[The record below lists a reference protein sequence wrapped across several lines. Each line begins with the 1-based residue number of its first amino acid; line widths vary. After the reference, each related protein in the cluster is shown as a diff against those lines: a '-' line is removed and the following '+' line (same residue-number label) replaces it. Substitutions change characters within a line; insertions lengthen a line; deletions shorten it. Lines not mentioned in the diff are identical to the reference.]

1 MSAAMST
8 AQVLTVEDER
18 GWREFL
24 PARSSVFGSVE
35 YAAIQEQHG
44 AGEARLFAL
53 RSPRGPIAY
62 PLLLRPVSGL
72 PFGGR
77 VGAGLFDAA
86 TPQYTGPFAAAAP
99 DGDTRIA
106 FAEALDRWCAE
117 SGIVT
122 EFAHLHPWRARSALL
137 DQSGV
142 ELDREIVYVDL
153 TQDPDSLWRDS
164 YTHACRKNVTRARRE
179 GVRIFAARDESDA
192 RELHRIYERTM
203 DRRGARE
210 SYYFQP
216 TYFASFL
223 ERLPENSR
231 ILLAEHDGRIVAATL
246 YLHDETDAY
255 SYLGG
260 ADHEA
265 QHVRPTNAIV
275 DEMIRWGRDRGL
287 QRLVLGGGYAPG
299 DGIFRF
305 KASFS
310 PLRAELPLYKRV
322 HLPDAYGS
330 LLDAWRS
337 QHADD
342 PEPAFFPPYR
352 AIT

>member
-1 MSAAMST
+1 MSSAEI
-8 AQVLTVEDER
+8 LTVDDER
-18 GWREFL
+18 GWRELL
-24 PARSSVFGSVE
+24 PTRSSVFGSVE
-35 YAAIQEQHG
+35 FAAIHEQHG
-44 AGEARLFAL
+44 GGEARLFAL
-53 RSPRGPIAY
+53 RSPQGPIAY
-62 PLLLRPVSGL
+62 PLLLHPVSGL
-72 PFGGR
+72 PFGEG

-86 TPQYTGPFAAAAP
+86 TPQYTGPLAVGAP
-99 DGDTRIA
+99 DGDARA
-106 FAEALDRWCAE
+106 SFAEALDRWCAE

-122 EFAHLHPWRARSALL
+122 EFAHLHPWRARTELL
-137 DQSGV
+137 DSSGV

-153 TQDPDSLWRDS
+153 TQDPDSRWRYS
-164 YTHACRKNVTRARRE
+164 YTHACRKNVNRARRE
-179 GVRIFAARDESDA
+179 GVRVFAARDESDA

-210 SYYFQP
+210 SYYFPP

-255 SYLGG
+255 SFLGG

-265 QHVRPTNAIV
+265 QQVRPSNAIV
-275 DEMIRWGRDRGL
+275 DEMIRWGREQGL

-310 PLRAELPLYKRV
+310 PLRADLRLYKRV
-322 HLPDAYGS
+322 HLVDEYES
-330 LLDAWRS
+330 LLHAWRR
-337 QHADD
+337 HHGDD

-352 AIT
+352 AVT